1 MAPRLLNENGRPTKL
16 TLIGGSVVIL
26 LVIGGI
32 ASAFGYE
39 PSTTSA
45 GLPAAA
51 PSSMTATPDAP
62 TPAESSP
69 ESTAASSEPLAPRVE
84 ADLKNTW
91 SVTNFTDGL
100 AGEDG
105 HDPALL
111 NWYISQM
118 TDDSPGIVHV
128 TVQVTS
134 AETTDTEVKQLA
146 MNIMRLEQDAFP
158 ELDWVVVQTADGKI
172 LEQTQRLGA

>member
-1 MAPRLLNENGRPTKL
+1 MAPRLLNKNGRPTKL
-16 TLIGGSVVIL
+16 TWIGGSVVAL

-32 ASAFGYE
+32 ANAVGYQ
-39 PSTTSA
+39 PSTTEA
-45 GLPAAA
+45 I
-51 PSSMTATPDAP
+51 TP
-62 TPAESSP
+62 
-69 ESTAASSEPLAPRVE
+69 STAAGPVATNATRPATTTPAAEPTIAVSEPLAPRVE
-84 ADLKNTW
+84 AALKETW

-100 AGEDG
+100 AGQDG
-105 HDPALL
+105 HDPELL

-134 AETTDTEVKQLA
+134 AETTDAEVKQLA